1 MQKLIMKKQAGRSG
15 SGDTPYKRTHRVAIW
30 LTEQE
35 LGHIKT
41 NARNLDYKCVAQYVR
56 QQSITAGQVENPSSI
71 RRGLLDCQFQIH
83 KLGINCNQIAKKL
96 NQGSKLDR
104 EALAVLKDLQEQ
116 SHRAVDE
123 VVKNYYGS
131 TKVVSK

>member
-1 MQKLIMKKQAGRSG
+1 MQKLIMKKQAGRLG
-15 SGDTPYKRTHRVAIW
+15 SSDTPYKRTHRVAVW

-41 NARNLDYKCVAQYVR
+41 NARNQDYKCVAQYVR
-56 QQSITAGQVENPSSI
+56 QQSITAGQVENPNSI

-96 NQGSKLDR
+96 NKGHKLDKTV
-104 EALAVLKDLQEQ
+104 LAAIKDIQEQ
-116 SHRAVDE
+116 SHKAVEE
-123 VVKNYYGS
+123 VMSRYHGANK
-131 TKVVSK
+131 

>member
-1 MQKLIMKKQAGRSG
+1 MEPLIHKKRAGRTG
-15 SGDTPYKRTHRVAIW
+15 AGDTPYKRTHRVAIW
-30 LTEQE
+30 VTEQE

-41 NARNLDYKCVAQYVR
+41 NARNQDFKEVAQYVR

-83 KLGINCNQIAKKL
+83 KLGVNCNQIAKHL
-96 NQGSKLDR
+96 NQGNRLSK
-104 EALAVLKDLQEQ
+104 EVVALLKDIQEQ

-123 VVKNYYGS
+123 VMRHYQGTVK
-131 TKVVSK
+131 

>member
-1 MQKLIMKKQAGRSG
+1 MEDLIQKKRAGRGG
-15 SGDTPYKRTHRVAIW
+15 SGDTPYKRTHRLAIW

-41 NARNLDYKCVAQYVR
+41 NARNQDYKELAQYVR
-56 QQSITAGQVENPSSI
+56 QQSITAGKAENPSSV

-83 KLGINCNQIAKKL
+83 KLGVNCNQIAKHL
-96 NQGSKLDR
+96 NQGRRVDKEIL
-104 EALAVLKDLQEQ
+104 ALLKDLQEQ

-123 VVKNYYGS
+123 VIRHYES
-131 TKVVSK
+131 AI

>member
-1 MQKLIMKKQAGRSG
+1 MQKLIMKKQAGRLG
-15 SGDTPYKRTHRVAIW
+15 SSDTPYKRTHRVAIW

-41 NARNLDYKCVAQYVR
+41 NARNQDYKCVAQYVR
-56 QQSITAGQVENPSSI
+56 QQSITAGQAENPSSI

-96 NQGSKLDR
+96 NQGSKLDK
-104 EALAVLKDLQEQ
+104 EALSILKDLQEQ
-116 SHRAVDE
+116 SHKAVDE
-123 VVKNYYGS
+123 VVKHYHGL
-131 TKVVSK
+131 SKEMSK